1 MVFSH
6 GRASLFIYPRSP
18 AALAGPSLSLTHTHT
33 AGFIYVFNYFCLFYL
48 RTVVAGLSEAICC
61 PVLLKYLHAYRRG
74 RLTSGRCWVFLPGI
88 FICLPR
94 PLSRA
99 ELLLVGSLSLFLCAC
114 KILSAQGRDG
124 SARQRCLQHVHR
136 LCFKQNSQAN
146 SNLSL

>member
-18 AALAGPSLSLTHTHT
+18 AALAGPSLSHTHT

-61 PVLLKYLHAYRRG
+61 PVLLQYLHAYRRG
-74 RLTSGRCWVFLPGI
+74 RLTSGRCCVLLPGI

-99 ELLLVGSLSLFLCAC
+99 ELLLVGSLSLSL
-114 KILSAQGRDG
+114 
-124 SARQRCLQHVHR
+124 R
-136 LCFKQNSQAN
+136 L
-146 SNLSL
+146 